1 VQIWDRQWHSNT
13 WNALN
18 SPFEEKQ
25 VCILGF
31 HVELSFYIGKC
42 NESVIIQDM
51 FRNGSFKDIVR
62 VATTGKRWQS
72 RILN

>member
-18 SPFEEKQ
+18 SPFEEKE

-42 NESVIIQDM
+42 NESWLYKTCLGM
-51 FRNGSFKDIVR
+51 EALK
-62 VATTGKRWQS
+62 T
-72 RILN
+72 